1 MSTTHV
7 TSGNGKGTN
16 GHGATFEKRSPV
28 TSERLAEFHVSSE
41 AEVKAAVARARSALE
56 SWRQTTLERRIELL
70 LRIKEVVRT
79 HGEQYARKISEDTGK
94 PLVDSLLTELM
105 SVPLFLDYYKATAPK
120 VLARKKVPGS
130 ILFPGKTSY
139 VEHFPVGVVA
149 IISPWNF
156 PFQLSM
162 VPIVSALIAGN
173 TAVLKPSEV
182 TPITGEIIRE
192 IFQRIGLPTGV
203 LEVVQ
208 GDGSTGAAL
217 AEADVDKI
225 FFTGSVATGRKV
237 MAAAAKKPIPVELE
251 LGGKDAFIVCA
262 DAHLERAAK
271 AAAWGGLVN
280 CGQMCTSVERIFVE
294 AKVHDRFVELLTRE
308 VEKVTVGGPDEHAD
322 MGPMTMSRQIDV
334 VERHVADALEKGA
347 KILTGGRRLDRPGQF
362 YAPTLLTGVRAD
374 MEIYREETFGP
385 VLPVVKVDSIDQA
398 LRMANEHQYGLVG
411 SVWTSDVDKGIAIAS
426 KMECGQVNVNDVVV
440 SVGNPKLPFGGVKNS
455 GFGRYHGP
463 EGLLAF
469 SHQKAIMV
477 DRGYLETEPFWF
489 PYRNKYDGM
498 RDLFHGLLGGSV
510 PKVLRGFLRLRRSG

>member
-1 MSTTHV
+1 MTTPA
-7 TSGNGKGTN
+7 TNGNGKSTN
-16 GHGATFEKRSPV
+16 GLHATFDKRSPV
-28 TSERLAEFHVSSE
+28 TGEKLASFHVSSE
-41 AEVKAAVARARSALE
+41 ADVKAAVARARSAFE
-56 SWRQTTLERRIELL
+56 SWRQTTLERRLELL
-70 LRIKEVVRT
+70 LRIKDVVKT
-79 HGEQYARKISEDTGK
+79 HAEEYARRISEDTGK

-105 SVPLFLDYYKATAPK
+105 SVPLFLDFYRDEAPK
-120 VLARKKVPGS
+120 LLARKKVPTS
-130 ILFPGKTSY
+130 MLFVGKTSY

-173 TAVLKPSEV
+173 TCVLKPSEV

-192 IFQRIGLPTGV
+192 IFQRVGLPTGV

-294 AKVHDRFVELLTRE
+294 AKVHDRFVELLSRE
-308 VEKVTVGGPDEHAD
+308 VERIRVGGPDEQAD
-322 MGPMTMSRQIDV
+322 MGPMTMGRQIET
-334 VERHVADALEKGA
+334 VERHVKDAIEKGA
-347 KILTGGRRLDRPGQF
+347 KVLFGGKRIDRPGQF
-362 YAPTLLTGVRAD
+362 YAPTLLTEVRPD

-385 VLPVVKVDSIDQA
+385 VLPIVKVESVEQA
-398 LRMANEHQYGLVG
+398 IRLANDHQYGLVG
-411 SVWTSDVDKGIAIAS
+411 SVWTSDVKKGLAIAS
-426 KMECGQVNVNDVVV
+426 ALECGQVNVNDVVV
-440 SVGNPKLPFGGVKNS
+440 SVGNPRLPFGGVKNS

-463 EGLLAF
+463 EGLLTF
-469 SHQKAIMV
+469 THQKAIMV
-477 DRGYLETEPFWF
+477 DRGYLQSEPFWF
-489 PYRNKYDGM
+489 PYQGKYEGM
-498 RDLFHGLLGGSV
+498 RELFHGVLGGSLPQV
-510 PKVLRGFLRLRRSG
+510 IRGFFRLRKG